1 MRLFCEL
8 VRDGQEQ
15 GEQLGCLRAGGVAL
29 RAERAVLVA
38 VQDAR
43 DAHELDELTGIL
55 GNLVGVREGPGRV
68 LGLRQLDA
76 LLQGVA
82 AEDRGHLLA
91 GDRGLRVELRGGDA
105 LDDAL
110 VLGPRDVGLGPVAL
124 AVLKRMLALVGLERF
139 GVREGAGQQLDELG
153 AGAAC
158 PPARR
163 SWRSCR

>member
-1 MRLFCEL
+1 MR
-8 VRDGQEQ
+8 
-15 GEQLGCLRAGGVAL
+15 
-29 RAERAVLVA
+29 
-38 VQDAR
+38 
-43 DAHELDELTGIL
+43 HELDELTGIL

-124 AVLKRMLALVGLERF
+124 AVLKRMLALVGLVRFASARERP
-139 GVREGAGQQLDELG
+139 ALDELG
-153 AGAAC
+153 AGELAL
-158 PPARR
+158 RLVGR
-163 SWRSCR
+163 GGSCR

>member
-1 MRLFCEL
+1 MRMSSTNS
-8 VRDGQEQ
+8 
-15 GEQLGCLRAGGVAL
+15 RAYS
-29 RAERAVLVA
+29 E
-38 VQDAR
+38 
-43 DAHELDELTGIL
+43 IL
-55 GNLVGVREGPGRV
+55 SGVREGPGRV

-153 AGAAC
+153 AGELALRLVGRGGHAVDDAAVDEVVDVVVI
-158 PPARR
+158 PRFLGRR
-163 SWRSCR
+163 P

>member
-29 RAERAVLVA
+29 RTERAVLVA

-55 GNLVGVREGPGRV
+55 GNLVGVREG
-68 LGLRQLDA
+68 LGGSGVLRQLDA
-76 LLQGVA
+76 LLQRIA
-82 AEDRGHLLA
+82 AEDRGHLLT
-91 GDRGLRVELRGGDA
+91 GDRRLGVELRGGDT

-124 AVLKRMLALVGLERF
+124 AV
-139 GVREGAGQQLDELG
+139 REGDAG
-153 AGAAC
+153 
-158 PPARR
+158 PHR
-163 SWRSCR
+163 S